1 MNFFTTVFIAFR
13 RVIFDGIDDD
23 DDEYD
28 ETDNLVNNNDDD
40 NYEDSDVESSNFVDY
55 SRESKNV

>member
-1 MNFFTTVFIAFR
+1 MNIFTTLFIAFR

-23 DDEYD
+23 DDYD
-28 ETDNLVNNNDDD
+28 ETDNLVNKNDDD
-40 NYEDSDVESSNFVDY
+40 NYEDSDLESCNFVDY

>member
-1 MNFFTTVFIAFR
+1 MNFFTTLFVAFSH
-13 RVIFDGIDDD
+13 VIFDGIDD

-55 SRESKNV
+55 RRESKNV

>member
-1 MNFFTTVFIAFR
+1 MNIFTTLFIAFR

-23 DDEYD
+23 DEYD
-28 ETDNLVNNNDDD
+28 ETDILVNNNDDD

-55 SRESKNV
+55 SLQSKNV

>member
-1 MNFFTTVFIAFR
+1 MNIFTILFIAFR
-13 RVIFDGIDDD
+13 RVIFDGIDD

-55 SRESKNV
+55 SLQSKIV

>member
-1 MNFFTTVFIAFR
+1 MNFFTILFIAFR

-23 DDEYD
+23 EEYD
-28 ETDNLVNNNDDD
+28 ETDNLVNNNDDY

-55 SRESKNV
+55 SLQSKIV

>member
-1 MNFFTTVFIAFR
+1 MNFFTTLFVAFR

-23 DDEYD
+23 DEYAD
-28 ETDNLVNNNDDD
+28 TDHLVHNNDDD

-55 SRESKNV
+55 CRESKNI